1 MRASASP
8 FFPEKFTDKMLNSK
22 SYSEDKNNTE
32 LFANENFNVAF
43 EELQNTENTVAL
55 LKLIIEKLNEN
66 QKIVLAEFLG
76 ISSVLDAKKIKSYE
90 IKNE

>member
-1 MRASASP
+1 
-8 FFPEKFTDKMLNSK
+8 MLNFK
-22 SYSEDKNNTE
+22 SYLEEKKSTE
-32 LFANENFNVAF
+32 LFANQNFKVAF

-76 ISSVLDAKKIKSYE
+76 ISSVLDAKKIKSYD